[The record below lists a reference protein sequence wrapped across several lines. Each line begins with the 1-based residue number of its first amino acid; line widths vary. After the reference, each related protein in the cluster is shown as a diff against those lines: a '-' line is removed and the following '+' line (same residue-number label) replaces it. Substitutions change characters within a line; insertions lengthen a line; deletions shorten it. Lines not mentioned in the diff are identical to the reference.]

1 MKPRRGKFLSDLV
14 VRRLD
19 GINWQLAA
27 PLHYVSKDGKA
38 YRIPA
43 MFTTDF
49 ATCRIGRWTLLG
61 WRASYSP
68 AAVLHDFLYREN
80 VETRFEADWLFLEA
94 LQADRCSPV
103 DAWKAFVGVRL
114 LGWVYWKKRRKGTRT
129 SSNGI
134 PSKEVRY
141 VVRGNVPGEAEYV
154 VTKRNGS
161 NVHVRAA
168 DRQDEPSTIWPE
180 SEFKERFETKKEF

>member
-1 MKPRRGKFLSDLV
+1 MKMRRGKFLSDLV

-19 GINWQLAA
+19 GINWQLVS
-27 PLHYVSKDGKA
+27 PLHYMARDG
-38 YRIPA
+38 YVHRVPA

-61 WRASYSP
+61 WRATYSP
-68 AAVLHDFLYREN
+68 AAVLHDFLYREG
-80 VETRFEADWLFLEA
+80 VETRSGADRLFLEA
-94 LQADRCSPV
+94 LRADRCSLF
-103 DAWKAFVGVRL
+103 DAWKAYAGVRVF
-114 LGWVYWKKRRKGTRT
+114 GWFYWKQRRKGTRM

-141 VVRGNVPGEAEYV
+141 VVRGNVPGEDEYV
-154 VTKRNGS
+154 VTKRNGDK
-161 NVHVRAA
+161 VHVRAA

-180 SEFKERFETKKEF
+180 GEFKERFETKKES